1 MTAGYQLNGKAL
13 NNYASPSISAPI
25 FFAVHQL
32 KKPEFDNL
40 FVSQQ
45 YVFTNRLTDTNYYD
59 AALITLVAMM
69 E

>member
-1 MTAGYQLNGKAL
+1 MLRFFSKQKQVTAGY
-13 NNYASPSISAPI
+13 
-25 FFAVHQL
+25 QL